1 MKRRALLPLGMLMML
16 GTGVRAQTA
25 GPPATASA
33 PVIPARFSTPL
44 PLLIL
49 QTNGKPILD
58 EPKTAATL
66 GVISR
71 PAGGLNQ
78 PTDAPSGYQGPVGI
92 EVRGSSS
99 QQFPKKQYLLETRD
113 QKGRDLNVALLGLP
127 AGSKWVLLAS
137 YTDPTLLR
145 DAVGYNLS
153 RRMGHYASRTVP
165 VEVMLNGEY
174 LGVYTLAEKL
184 EVAPSRVA
192 LGAQG
197 VLMQITPADRVKP
210 GDVSF
215 KLPESGTVF
224 VIEWP
229 KGKAL
234 TPQVKADTERFTAAF
249 AAQLYH
255 PDPAR
260 PDRTYLDYLD
270 LEAMVDY
277 MLLNEYLKNAD
288 ALYASTYVSR
298 DATGGGPAKLVFG
311 PVWDLDRSTGN
322 AGRPDLDAPTG
333 WTFQEAL
340 FTEVLYDNPT
350 FVRRFVARWRE
361 LRRTGVIEGVLADLD
376 RDARLLADPAR
387 RNFARWPVAGTAV
400 IGGTAA
406 AGAYP
411 EDVARLKAW
420 LTARAGWMDTHV
432 DALVK
437 PGW

>member
-1 MKRRALLPLGMLMML
+1 MKHRALLTLGILMML
-16 GTGVRAQTA
+16 GSGALTQTA
-25 GPPATASA
+25 GTPANAPA
-33 PVIPARFSTPL
+33 PVTPAHFSTPL

-71 PAGGLNQ
+71 PAGGTNQ
-78 PTDAPSGYQGPVGI
+78 PTDPPTGYQGPVGI

-113 QKGRDLNVALLGLP
+113 QQGKDLNVALLGLP

-174 LGVYTLAEKL
+174 LGIYTLAEKL

-197 VLMQITPADRVKP
+197 VLMQIMPADRVKP
-210 GDVSF
+210 GDISF

-234 TPQVKADTERFTAAF
+234 TSQAKADIERFTAAF

-298 DATGGGPAKLVFG
+298 DVTAGGSGKLVFG
-311 PVWDLDRSTGN
+311 PVWDMDRSMGN
-322 AGRPDLDAPTG
+322 AGRPDLDAATG
-333 WTFQEAL
+333 WTFQNAL

-361 LRRTGVIEGVLADLD
+361 LRRTGVIENVLADLD

-406 AGAYP
+406 ARTYP
-411 EDVARLKAW
+411 EDVARLKVW
-420 LTARAGWMDTHV
+420 LTTRAEWIDAHIDSLVKAGW
-432 DALVK
+432 
-437 PGW
+437 